1 MATSARS
8 GEHWQARLVDDVLV
22 YEFQSGMD
30 PEDFGGEAYEAY
42 TDFLDR
48 EAVTAMVTVVEMDDP
63 FGPDAFETWERS
75 ASLAVDNGIER
86 WAVVAEGIKQLSLKS
101 KLDVSGL
108 DVLTTDSRD
117 EALDWAGA

>member
-22 YEFQSGMD
+22 YEFQAGMD
-30 PEDFGGEAYEAY
+30 TDEFGGDAYDAY
-42 TDFLDR
+42 TDFLAR
-48 EAVTAMVTVVEMDDP
+48 EDVTAMVTVVNMDDP

-75 ASLAVDNGIER
+75 ASVAVDHGIER

-101 KLDVSGL
+101 KLDVAGL
-108 DVLTTDSRD
+108 AVFTTDSRD
-117 EALDWAGA
+117 EALDWAGE